1 MSEPMRILQAFVTND
16 KGGLTGYIVQNYRH
30 LDKTKVQFDFVTF
43 DVGKLDFEDE
53 FIRMGARF
61 FHIARPSH
69 ALTYYKEIKQIL
81 SGNSYEAI
89 HFNLSYNNFLP
100 VYLAKLAG
108 TGTHRIIL
116 HSHSTGIDD
125 PSLLIRALK
134 QIIHWIGKRLTPLL
148 ITDCF
153 ACSKLAAK
161 WMFPDSIIKSHKY
174 EVLYNAIDLSA
185 FQYNERKRKKVRKA
199 LDIEENVFVVGHV
212 GRFTYQK
219 NHEFLIEI
227 FQEIEKKEPKSIL
240 LLIGDGP
247 DRPQIERLVLNYK
260 LGNKVHFLGQ
270 RADVA
275 DLYQAMDVM
284 VLPSHF
290 EGLCIVAIESQMA
303 ALPTICSEE
312 LPEETNVSSGYTAL
326 SLKKSAKIWAD
337 AVLSKKN
344 VHRGDNTEEL
354 RKAGYDEEIEIK
366 RIEQLYMH
374 TDVVKL

>member
-1 MSEPMRILQAFVTND
+1 
-16 KGGLTGYIVQNYRH
+16 
-30 LDKTKVQFDFVTF
+30 
-43 DVGKLDFEDE
+43 
-53 FIRMGARF
+53 
-61 FHIARPSH
+61 
-69 ALTYYKEIKQIL
+69 
-81 SGNSYEAI
+81 
-89 HFNLSYNNFLP
+89 
-100 VYLAKLAG
+100 
-108 TGTHRIIL
+108 
-116 HSHSTGIDD
+116 
-125 PSLLIRALK
+125 
-134 QIIHWIGKRLTPLL
+134 
-148 ITDCF
+148 
-153 ACSKLAAK
+153 
-161 WMFPDSIIKSHKY
+161 MFPDSIIKSHKY

-260 LGNKVHFLGQ
+260 LGNKVRFLGQ

-303 ALPTICSEE
+303 ALPTICSEK

-326 SLKKSAKIWAD
+326 SLKNRLKSGQMQFY
-337 AVLSKKN
+337 LKKC
-344 VHRGDNTEEL
+344 
-354 RKAGYDEEIEIK
+354 
-366 RIEQLYMH
+366 
-374 TDVVKL
+374 

>member
-1 MSEPMRILQAFVTND
+1 
-16 KGGLTGYIVQNYRH
+16 
-30 LDKTKVQFDFVTF
+30 
-43 DVGKLDFEDE
+43 
-53 FIRMGARF
+53 
-61 FHIARPSH
+61 
-69 ALTYYKEIKQIL
+69 
-81 SGNSYEAI
+81 
-89 HFNLSYNNFLP
+89 
-100 VYLAKLAG
+100 
-108 TGTHRIIL
+108 
-116 HSHSTGIDD
+116 
-125 PSLLIRALK
+125 
-134 QIIHWIGKRLTPLL
+134 
-148 ITDCF
+148 
-153 ACSKLAAK
+153 
-161 WMFPDSIIKSHKY
+161 MFPDSIIKSHKY

-260 LGNKVHFLGQ
+260 LGNKVRFLGQ

-303 ALPTICSEE
+303 ALPTICSEK

-344 VHRGDNTEEL
+344 VDRGDNTEEL